1 MTFNLQCAFWPNIG
15 PDLAQYWA
23 KAYFSSYL
31 YEIHTNYGLLVKMN
45 E

>member
-31 YEIHTNYGLLVKMN
+31 YKIYTNYGLLVNMN